1 MRASEW
7 QGKPTK
13 KIFFSRMATRRA
25 GGGDVGTED
34 FWYVDN
40 SDPERL
46 KVCHSWLVKF
56 DSIPIYICL
65 VVFCIHIIQLFS
77 ENI

>member
-1 MRASEW
+1 MSGKESQQKKYFLVEW
-7 QGKPTK
+7 PLGG
-13 KIFFSRMATRRA
+13 RGW
-25 GGGDVGTED
+25 GGGGTED

-40 SDPERL
+40 SDSERL